1 MKRVLSVIT
10 SLVML
15 GCGLL
20 IPAASSQACSRVR
33 PFTLDELF
41 DNAEAIVRVT
51 AVKYAKP
58 PADPNMITTGEP
70 DSTIEFKVEE
80 KLRGKDV
87 PDTIVLN
94 GYLSDKDDF
103 NEMPVP
109 YMFVRP
115 YGRRGS
121 CFANTYKEGAQF
133 LLFLKKTKD
142 GYTPNISALGPTN
155 EQLHSDK
162 DEWLIWVRDH
172 LKSQE
177 KKGNESA
184 LFNSDALRWLCA
196 ALAAARRCCIN
207 RSEYPSPV
215 SFMTHTA

>member
-1 MKRVLSVIT
+1 LQRFHPRRQLSH
-10 SLVML
+10 LPLL
-15 GCGLL
+15 GDDHSQQLL
-20 IPAASSQACSRVR
+20 ATQHGKVFRHQHGVQCRPIGGRLQAEPLINY

-41 DNAEAIVRVT
+41 DNAEVIVRAT
-51 AVKYAKP
+51 AVGYNKP
-58 PADPNMITTGEP
+58 PDDPRFITTGEA
-70 DSTIEFKVEE
+70 DSTIEFRIEE
-80 KLRGKDV
+80 KLKGKDV
-87 PDTIVLN
+87 PDTITLN

-155 EQLHSDK
+155 EQLHSDN
-162 DEWLIWVRDH
+162 DAWLVWVRDH
-172 LKSQE
+172 LKSLE
-177 KKGNESA
+177 KIRK
-184 LFNSDALRWLCA
+184 
-196 ALAAARRCCIN
+196 
-207 RSEYPSPV
+207 
-215 SFMTHTA
+215 